1 MSDTPQ
7 STAPYLQP
15 RRYGPRILAL
25 LLVLAI
31 CLWLAGFVRFIQTLP
46 RQVADQERQTDAIVV
61 LTGGAARVDIGLN
74 LLAHGQARRMFI
86 TGVNPQTGK
95 TSLGTL
101 SGRGDLL
108 RCCVDLGFQAH
119 DTAGNGLET
128 ADWVSEHDYRSLRI
142 VTANYHMPRSLVE
155 MRRRMPDVVL
165 VPHPVFAERVI
176 LDQWWQW
183 PGTATLLASEFQK
196 YLFALARFR
205 VEAWWDRLA
214 VQFAGRAG

>member
-74 LLAHGQARRMFI
+74 LLAHGQARAHAQ
-86 TGVNPQTGK
+86 GG
-95 TSLGTL
+95 S
-101 SGRGDLL
+101 
-108 RCCVDLGFQAH
+108 RCA
-119 DTAGNGLET
+119 
-128 ADWVSEHDYRSLRI
+128 
-142 VTANYHMPRSLVE
+142 
-155 MRRRMPDVVL
+155 VL
-165 VPHPVFAERVI
+165 VISR
-176 LDQWWQW
+176 
-183 PGTATLLASEFQK
+183 ATRS
-196 YLFALARFR
+196 ARFWPH
-205 VEAWWDRLA
+205 VGRL
-214 VQFAGRAG
+214 